1 MNRLGAEMGPW
12 EMLPSKHGHPFLL
25 NLIPGVFG
33 LRSAREGLYG
43 RQGRQGLETGY
54 ETARGICG
62 TALRASSRTGIA
74 ADRASER
81 KGWPLVD
88 VPPLGDDRGGRRE
101 GGKEGKV

>member
-1 MNRLGAEMGPW
+1 
-12 EMLPSKHGHPFLL
+12 MLPSKHGPPLPL

-33 LRSAREGLYG
+33 LRSAREGVYW
-43 RQGRQGLETGY
+43 RQGCQGFETGY

-74 ADRASER
+74 AGKASKR

-88 VPPLGDDRGGRRE
+88 VPPLGDDRGWKEGRRE
-101 GGKEGKV
+101 GGQGLIV